1 LKEIERETFHGITV
15 LKLRMK
21 FFVAILLVAS
31 AVSGCTT
38 KSQARA
44 QAQAAYLAGE
54 NAALRQ
60 QQQQEQA
67 PSVTIVGPVQNPQV
81 PWVEGLTLAQAI
93 ATADYLD
100 SKAPKEIIITREG
113 ENASVDPKVLLR
125 GVAVPLE
132 AGDVIT
138 LR

>member
-1 LKEIERETFHGITV
+1 MRLE
-15 LKLRMK
+15 K
-21 FFVAILLVAS
+21 FSNRRNKMDWRRKSFCFFGALLIAS
-31 AVSGCTT
+31 LACGCTT

-60 QQQQEQA
+60 QQQQEAA

-81 PWVEGLTLAQAI
+81 PWVDGLTLAQAI

-100 SKAPKEIIITREG
+100 SKAPKEIIITRAG
-113 ENASVDPKVLLR
+113 EDASVDPKVLLR
-125 GVAVPLE
+125 GVPVPLE
-132 AGDVIT
+132 AGDIIT

>member
-1 LKEIERETFHGITV
+1 
-15 LKLRMK
+15 MK